1 LHSVLQ
7 KIAKKINV
15 LLTNPA
21 FCCKISISAQMNG
34 GNYMALVNI
43 MEGIVKDKLTE
54 MLKNENCC
62 KCERCVEDMTA
73 LALNKLP
80 ARYVSTHNG
89 ELFSKL
95 NALVRQ
101 STVDLNI
108 AVAEA
113 IACVSKRPS
122 HQ

>member
-1 LHSVLQ
+1 
-7 KIAKKINV
+7 
-15 LLTNPA
+15 
-21 FCCKISISAQMNG
+21 
-34 GNYMALVNI
+34 MALINI
-43 MEGIVKDKLTE
+43 MEDIVKDKLTE
-54 MLKNENCC
+54 MLKNEQCC
-62 KCERCVEDMTA
+62 KCERCIEDMTA

-95 NALVRQ
+95 NSLVRQ
-101 STVDLNI
+101 NSVDLNI

-122 HQ
+122 HS

>member
-1 LHSVLQ
+1 
-7 KIAKKINV
+7 
-15 LLTNPA
+15 
-21 FCCKISISAQMNG
+21 
-34 GNYMALVNI
+34 MALINI
-43 MEGIVKDKLTE
+43 MEDIVKDKLTE
-54 MLKNENCC
+54 MLKNEQCC

-95 NALVRQ
+95 NSLVRQ
-101 STVDLNI
+101 NSVDLNI

>member
-1 LHSVLQ
+1 
-7 KIAKKINV
+7 
-15 LLTNPA
+15 
-21 FCCKISISAQMNG
+21 
-34 GNYMALVNI
+34 MALVNI
-43 MEGIVKDKLTE
+43 MEDIVKDKLNE
-54 MLKNENCC
+54 MLKNEECC
-62 KCERCVEDMTA
+62 KCPQCLEDMTA

-101 STVDLNI
+101 SSVDLNI

-113 IACVSKRPS
+113 ISCVSKRPS
-122 HQ
+122 HK

>member
-1 LHSVLQ
+1 
-7 KIAKKINV
+7 
-15 LLTNPA
+15 
-21 FCCKISISAQMNG
+21 
-34 GNYMALVNI
+34 MALINI
-43 MEGIVKDKLTE
+43 MEDIVKDKLTE
-54 MLKNENCC
+54 MLKNEQCC
-62 KCERCVEDMTA
+62 KCERCFEDMTA

-95 NALVRQ
+95 NSLVRQ
-101 STVDLNI
+101 NSVDLNI

-122 HQ
+122 HK